1 MKNIII
7 ACFSLSIVASLSATE
22 VVSAPVGFLQLTFP
36 ASTASTLS
44 LPLQKNPVAVGPIT
58 SVGTTTLSSANASW
72 ISGQFS
78 AASNP
83 YFVKIVSGAA
93 AGRYFLITANTANQ
107 LTVEPRGTAL
117 SATIVA
123 GDRYQIIPART
134 LGLLF
139 GTSTVPFLTNTDPT
153 LADNIKLWS
162 GSAWEIYYHNGTS
175 WLRKGNTAI
184 KNDVV
189 IYPDE
194 GIVVVRRGTTPL
206 TLAFAGEASV
216 IAERT
221 EVIGPATTF
230 AANRYPV
237 NTTLSNLGLL
247 NLPNWLSGATASD
260 ADRVQIRQGGSWITY
275 WYTGTQWKRGGTS
288 AVQDNTS
295 IAAGAG
301 YLILRRSSSTGL
313 NDFAS
318 QPLTY

>member
-7 ACFSLSIVASLSATE
+7 TCLSLSIVASLSATE

-36 ASTASTLS
+36 ASSTSTLS
-44 LPLQKNPVAVGPIT
+44 IPLQRNPVAVGLIT
-58 SVGTTTLSSANASW
+58 FVGTTTLSDSNASW

-78 AASNP
+78 AVSKP
-83 YFVKIVSGAA
+83 YLVKIVCGAA
-93 AGRYFLITANTANQ
+93 AGRYFLITANTAHQ

-117 SATIVA
+117 STTVAA

-139 GTSTVPFLTNTDPT
+139 GTSTVPFLTNTDPA
-153 LADNIKLWS
+153 LADNLKLWS

-175 WLRKGNTAI
+175 WLRKGSTTV

-189 IYPDE
+189 VYPDE
-194 GIVVVRRGTTPL
+194 GMVLVRRGTTPL

-216 IAERT
+216 IAEQT
-221 EVIGPATTF
+221 EVVGPATTF

-237 NTTLSNLGLL
+237 NTTLNNLGLL
-247 NLPNWLSGATASD
+247 NLPNWLSGATAAD
-260 ADRVQIRQGGSWITY
+260 ADRVQIRQGGSWITF
-275 WYTGTQWKRGGTS
+275 WHNGSQWKKGGTS

-295 IAAGAG
+295 IAAGTG

-318 QPLTY
+318 QPLPY